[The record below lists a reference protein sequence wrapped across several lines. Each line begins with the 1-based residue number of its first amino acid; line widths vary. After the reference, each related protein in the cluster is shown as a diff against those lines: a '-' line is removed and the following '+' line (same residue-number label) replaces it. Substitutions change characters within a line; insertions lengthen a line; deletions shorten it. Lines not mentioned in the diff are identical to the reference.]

1 MYMNKSACRI
11 VAIQGSYRNNGVTT
25 SMLRYATGKAEK
37 MGYEVTYINLF
48 EKNIEFCRG
57 CRKCL
62 EQQECVLRNDDM
74 QEITKLIKEADVII
88 LASPVYWAN
97 TPAIVK
103 NLFDRLLGASMEE
116 TKTFPKPRLAG
127 KRYIFLSACN
137 TAMPFAKWCGQTTGI
152 LRTVHEY
159 FKTSGVKCLGAVI
172 CDNTGVKK
180 SVPAGKYRKIDRIM
194 EKI

>member
-1 MYMNKSACRI
+1 MKQSEYKILS
-11 VAIQGSYRNNGVTT
+11 IQGSYRNNGVTT
-25 SMLRYATGKAEK
+25 SMLKYATEKAEK
-37 MGYEVTYINLF
+37 MGHKVTYVNLF

-62 EQQECVLRNDDM
+62 EKKECILENDDM

-116 TKTFPKPRLAG
+116 TKAFPKPRLVG
-127 KRYIFLSACN
+127 KRYIFLTACN
-137 TAMPFAKWCGQTTGI
+137 TAMPFAKWFGQTPGI
-152 LRTVHEY
+152 LHSVREY
-159 FKTSGVKCLGAVI
+159 FKTSGVKCLGTVI

-180 SVPAGKYRKIDRIM
+180 GVPDSKYRKIDRIM